1 MKICIAK
8 KEVKSLLNV
17 MDKVEDGISVEFKKA
32 LKDTKS
38 IKFHINLTGDV
49 EVEVSEDYMEE
60 FLDLYG
66 KYVGLLVPQA
76 KALYETVKLF
86 QEEAEDV
93 IKKYI

>member
-17 MDKVEDGISVEFKKA
+17 MDKVEDGASVEFKKA

-66 KYVGLLVPQA
+66 KYIGLLIPQV
-76 KALYETVKLF
+76 KALYETVKMF
-86 QEEAEDV
+86 QEEAED
-93 IKKYI
+93 IIQKYV